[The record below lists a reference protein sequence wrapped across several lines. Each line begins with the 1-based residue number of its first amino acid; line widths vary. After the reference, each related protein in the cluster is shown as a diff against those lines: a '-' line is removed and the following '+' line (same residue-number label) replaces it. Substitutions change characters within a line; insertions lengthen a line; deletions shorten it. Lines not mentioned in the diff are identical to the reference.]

1 MVETEIQVS
10 SIALT
15 YQVKG
20 TLRYTA
26 PELLYIPEQ
35 NDKSYGYGYGDG
47 EKEDEESYKIFPTLQ
62 SDIYSFG
69 GIMLQVRPC
78 ARCLR

>member
-1 MVETEIQVS
+1 MVETEIQIS

-35 NDKSYGYGYGDG
+35 NDKGYGDG
-47 EKEDEESYKIFPTLQ
+47 EKEDEESKIFPTLQ

-78 ARCLR
+78 ARCPRRPQFY